1 MPLLDWIAAH
11 WVAAA
16 LLLLY
21 VAALMYNAWL
31 GQRASDSI
39 SGYYLGGRRLG
50 GFAIGVSFFATFA
63 STNSYIGHAG
73 KGYEYG
79 LPWLVM
85 AFMLVLFTYISWRW
99 IGPRTRRMA
108 AAFDALTLPDYLAG
122 RFLGAND
129 REHHPLRISSGLVI
143 VFCSILYLIA
153 IFKGAGHLFALFF
166 DISYEAAVMLALMIV
181 VIYTSVG
188 GFVSVVR
195 TDVIQGGL
203 MVVGAAMLFYFVTK
217 AAGGVAAIEVL
228 AARPDRAFLFD
239 WNGGIPFV
247 VLLGVA
253 LSGSLKLIVD
263 PRQLSRFYALQ
274 DDRAVK
280 QGLWVAVIGLA
291 LVQACLYPIGV
302 YAHLLLDNINDTDL
316 IVPTLLNDATVFPL
330 WAADF
335 LFVAIVAAAMSSI
348 DSVLLVAASTAYKN
362 VLAPFSNAGRPLLWT
377 RVAVVVLALIAAL
390 VALEPPGDILQITI
404 FSGSLYAACFF
415 PAVVLGL
422 YWAKGHALS
431 VMGSMLAG
439 TLTLLLWLAFNLSGA
454 VHEVFPALAVSML
467 TYVVLSL
474 PQSATSRPADL

>member
-1 MPLLDWIAAH
+1 
-11 WVAAA
+11 
-16 LLLLY
+16 
-21 VAALMYNAWL
+21 
-31 GQRASDSI
+31 
-39 SGYYLGGRRLG
+39 
-50 GFAIGVSFFATFA
+50 
-63 STNSYIGHAG
+63 
-73 KGYEYG
+73 
-79 LPWLVM
+79 
-85 AFMLVLFTYISWRW
+85 
-99 IGPRTRRMA
+99 
-108 AAFDALTLPDYLAG
+108 
-122 RFLGAND
+122 
-129 REHHPLRISSGLVI
+129 
-143 VFCSILYLIA
+143 
-153 IFKGAGHLFALFF
+153 
-166 DISYEAAVMLALMIV
+166 
-181 VIYTSVG
+181 
-188 GFVSVVR
+188 
-195 TDVIQGGL
+195 
-203 MVVGAAMLFYFVTK
+203 MLFYFVTK

-348 DSVLLVAASTAYKN
+348 DSVLLGAASTAYKN

-439 TLTLLLWLAFNLSGA
+439 TLTLLLWLAFNLSVT